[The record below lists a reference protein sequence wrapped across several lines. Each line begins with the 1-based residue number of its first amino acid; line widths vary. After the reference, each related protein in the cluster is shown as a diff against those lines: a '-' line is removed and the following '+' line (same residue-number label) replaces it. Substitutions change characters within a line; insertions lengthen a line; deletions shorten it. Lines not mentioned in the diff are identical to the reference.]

1 MPSIKHIL
9 VMALVTVATIYV
21 VRKAGVAG
29 TVGLDA

>member
-9 VMALVTVATIYV
+9 VMAVVVVATIYV
-21 VRKAGVAG
+21 VRKAGVAT